1 MPVSNATFRICSY
14 CTCTPL
20 QGTPKYQAILLSLLI
35 TALYLSRCIYNIVV
49 VQLSVS
55 APSYGYGWTNAS
67 DLVRIGE
74 TER

>member
-1 MPVSNATFRICSY
+1 M
-14 CTCTPL
+14 

-35 TALYLSRCIYNIVV
+35 IALYLSRCIYNIVV

-67 DLVRIGE
+67 DLVRRVCEDENDVRGMLC
-74 TER
+74 RGRGG

>member
-1 MPVSNATFRICSY
+1 MLVSSAAFRICSY
-14 CTCTPL
+14 CACAPL

-35 TALYLSRCIYNIVV
+35 TALYLSRCIYNIAV

-67 DLVRIGE
+67 DLVRVGE
-74 TER
+74 AKR